1 MSCSEYYLKNC
12 DILKKQLKV
21 FKEFLIHLHGFSELF
36 GHSIFY
42 LFTKPFY
49 LRDILVQ
56 MHSIGVRSLVIV
68 FLTAGFTGLVMAL
81 QSGYEMAIYG
91 AKMYVGTLV
100 SVSLVREL
108 GPVLTSLVVAG
119 RVGAGITA
127 EIGSMNVTEQID
139 AMRAL
144 GTNPVKKLAST
155 RFIAITIMLPILTI
169 IGDATGVF
177 GGLVI
182 SVSSLGISAPF
193 YWMTVFRALTLN
205 DFLAGL
211 IKPFIFAMT
220 ISTVSCYMGF
230 TAKGGTKGVG
240 EATTRSVVVSSILIF
255 FLDFLITKFILAVS

>member
-1 MSCSEYYLKNC
+1 LPDSEYYLKNW
-12 DILKKQLKV
+12 DILKKQLED
-21 FKEFLIHLHGFSELF
+21 FKKFLIHLHGFSELF
-36 GHSIFY
+36 GHSIVY
-42 LFTKPFY
+42 LFTRPFY

-68 FLTAGFTGLVMAL
+68 LLTAGFTGLVMAL
-81 QSGYEMAIYG
+81 QSGYEMAVYG

-169 IGDATGVF
+169 IGDATGIF

-193 YWMTVFRALTLN
+193 YWMTVLRALTLN

-211 IKPFIFAMT
+211 IKPFVFAMT

-255 FLDFLITKFILAVS
+255 FLDFLITKFILSVS